1 MKNKIIIILFLCMVF
16 FARAEG
22 KDLNIK
28 ENFKNTYEKIKAKS
42 PFKKKEVQPK
52 PKMVETYEEW
62 ENEAQNIPLEDREI
76 KEEKQEIDT
85 KKYHVPPLK
94 YTFQAY
100 NYPQGKREY
109 NLENIKKDLFY
120 MPYLTVDKECKYAAY
135 PNYYYS
141 PDTNQI
147 SSSFFVEEL
156 DTSKSK
162 IKRILEYKHQQKER
176 IPVLESGTKET
187 YPNSFHGLVLVDWSS
202 DSKKL
207 LIKEKIGSTL
217 NGIYKT
223 NLYIH
228 FVEEDI
234 ENSYSIKLGD
244 FDLAIKHYFLDWKNK
259 QISKYRY
266 DIEPLGFSADNDNMI
281 IAICYVY
288 DNNNKK
294 IYLGT
299 WGYDFSKRETSL
311 ISKTGYVPN
320 LSVNG
325 LFLKHSYN

>member
-1 MKNKIIIILFLCMVF
+1 MKNKIIIILFLFVSF
-16 FARAEG
+16 FACAEG
-22 KDLNIK
+22 KEFNIK

-76 KEEKQEIDT
+76 KEEKQEINT
-85 KKYHVPPLK
+85 KKYHIPPLK

-109 NLENIKKDLFY
+109 NLENIKKDLYY
-120 MPYLTVDKECKYAAY
+120 MPYLVVDKDCKYTAY

-156 DTSKSK
+156 DTSKNK
-162 IKRILEYKHQQKER
+162 TKRILEYRHQQKER
-176 IPVLESGTKET
+176 IPILESGTKEV
-187 YPNSFHGLVLVDWSS
+187 YPNLFHGLVLVDWSN

-228 FVEEDI
+228 FIEDEI

-311 ISKTGYVPN
+311 ISKTGYIPQI
-320 LSVNG
+320 SVNG